1 MRVLCVI
8 AGVEVTEYGDNSIGW
23 TSRARVDAAGAG
35 GNSWN
40 DPDFQDS
47 TSLKHSDGTALNAN
61 VERFIVVPP
70 AILNGVPWVVLGCQA
85 VVAYRGKSCTA
96 VVGDIGPAGKI
107 GEISVA
113 CARALGMN
121 PSPIDGGED
130 EEVVHYLIWPGIK
143 AIVEGQIYELQP
155 SGGK

>member
-1 MRVLCVI
+1 MN
-8 AGVEVTEYGDNSIGW
+8 E
-23 TSRARVDAAGAG
+23 
-35 GNSWN
+35 
-40 DPDFQDS
+40 
-47 TSLKHSDGTALNAN
+47 TALNAN

-85 VVAYRGKSCTA
+85 IVMYRGESCTA
-96 VVGDIGPAGKI
+96 VVGDIGPVGKI

-155 SGGK
+155 AHGVLK